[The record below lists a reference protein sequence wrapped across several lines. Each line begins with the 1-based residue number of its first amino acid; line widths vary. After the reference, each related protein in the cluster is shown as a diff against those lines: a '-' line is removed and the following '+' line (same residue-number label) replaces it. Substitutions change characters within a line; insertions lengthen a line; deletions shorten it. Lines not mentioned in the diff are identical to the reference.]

1 MILNNYTKEISYN
14 LKLSYPIILGL
25 LGHTLVGMID
35 NIMVGKLDPTNLAA
49 VSLGNSFIFI
59 AMSIGFGF
67 SAAITPVVAE
77 SHSKNHTIDLKKS
90 FVNGF
95 LMCLILGVFLFL
107 AIILCKPL
115 LFMLDQ
121 PKNVVNLAIPYL
133 EIVAASL
140 IPLLMFQA
148 LKQYSDGLSL
158 TSNPMYATVLAN
170 IINVVV
176 NYILIFGKFGFP
188 AMGII
193 GAAIGTLVS
202 RVIMFSFL
210 FFLLYKKDIIKNYI
224 KDIFR
229 FIIDKSMIEKILSLG
244 FPTSLQMLF
253 EVGIFTSAIW
263 LSGLLGEITQSANQI
278 VLNISSMTFMIASG
292 LGVSAAIRSGN
303 QKGLENYKELKRISL
318 SILLLGIFFA
328 LIFTLLII
336 IFREYLPYIYIDISD
351 IYNYEKNII
360 IVQKSAK
367 LFIIVALFQLFDS
380 AQVIILGALR
390 GMQDVKIPTVIVFIA
405 YWVIGF
411 PISFYFGHI
420 NMLQEIGIWI
430 GLLCGLL
437 FSAVFL
443 YLRFNLGLLT
453 VKKCLIKNS

>member
-1 MILNNYTKEISYN
+1 
-14 LKLSYPIILGL
+14 
-25 LGHTLVGMID
+25 
-35 NIMVGKLDPTNLAA
+35 
-49 VSLGNSFIFI
+49 
-59 AMSIGFGF
+59 
-67 SAAITPVVAE
+67 
-77 SHSKNHTIDLKKS
+77 
-90 FVNGF
+90 
-95 LMCLILGVFLFL
+95 
-107 AIILCKPL
+107 
-115 LFMLDQ
+115 MLDQ

-158 TSNPMYATVLAN
+158 TSNPMYATLLAN

-202 RVIMFSFL
+202 RIIMFSFL

-351 IYNYEKNII
+351 VYNYEKNII

-390 GMQDVKIPTVIVFIA
+390 GMQDVKIPTIIVFIA

-411 PISFYFGHI
+411 PISFYFGDI

-443 YLRFNLGLLT
+443 YLRFNYLA
-453 VKKCLIKNS
+453 NSKIHNV

>member
-59 AMSIGFGF
+59 AMSIGIGF

-77 SHSKNHTIDLKKS
+77 AHSKKHTIDLKKS

-121 PKNVVNLAIPYL
+121 PKNVVNLAVPYL

-202 RVIMFSFL
+202 RIIMFSFL

-224 KDIFR
+224 KDIIR
-229 FIIDKSMIEKILSLG
+229 FIIDKSMIEKILSIG

-351 IYNYEKNII
+351 VYNYEKNII

-411 PISFYFGHI
+411 PISFYFGDI
-420 NMLQEIGIWI
+420 NMLQENGIWI

-443 YLRFNLGLLT
+443 YLRFNYLA
-453 VKKCLIKNS
+453 NSKIHNA

>member
-1 MILNNYTKEISYN
+1 
-14 LKLSYPIILGL
+14 
-25 LGHTLVGMID
+25 
-35 NIMVGKLDPTNLAA
+35 
-49 VSLGNSFIFI
+49 
-59 AMSIGFGF
+59 
-67 SAAITPVVAE
+67 
-77 SHSKNHTIDLKKS
+77 
-90 FVNGF
+90 
-95 LMCLILGVFLFL
+95 
-107 AIILCKPL
+107 
-115 LFMLDQ
+115 
-121 PKNVVNLAIPYL
+121 
-133 EIVAASL
+133 
-140 IPLLMFQA
+140 MFQA

-202 RVIMFSFL
+202 RIIMFSFL

-351 IYNYEKNII
+351 VYNYEKNII

-411 PISFYFGHI
+411 PISFYFGDI

-443 YLRFNLGLLT
+443 YLRFNYLA
-453 VKKCLIKNS
+453 NSKIHNA

>member
-1 MILNNYTKEISYN
+1 MTLNNYTKEFSYN

-59 AMSIGFGF
+59 AMSIGIGF

-77 SHSKNHTIDLKKS
+77 AHSKNHIADLKKS

-95 LMCLILGVFLFL
+95 LMCFILGFFLFL
-107 AIILCKPL
+107 AILFFKPL

-121 PKNVVNLAIPYL
+121 PKNVVDLAIPYL

-140 IPLLMFQA
+140 IPLLMFQS

-158 TSNPMYATVLAN
+158 TANPMYATVLAN
-170 IINVVV
+170 IINIIV

-202 RVIMFSFL
+202 RIIMFSFL
-210 FFLLYKKDIIKNYI
+210 FFLLYKKDIIKKYI
-224 KDIFR
+224 TDLLR
-229 FIIDKSMIEKILSLG
+229 FIIDKSMIKKILSIG

-263 LSGLLGEITQSANQI
+263 LSGLLGEVTQSANQI

-318 SILLLGIFFA
+318 SILFLGILFA
-328 LIFTLLII
+328 FIFSLLIF
-336 IFREYLPYIYIDISD
+336 IFRDYLPYIYIDISD
-351 IYNYEKNII
+351 IYNYEKNIL
-360 IVQKSAK
+360 IVEKSAK

-405 YWVIGF
+405 YWVVGF
-411 PISFYFGHI
+411 PISFYLGDI
-420 NMLQEIGIWI
+420 DNYKEIGIWI

-443 YLRFNLGLLT
+443 YLRFNYLT
-453 VKKCLIKNS
+453 NKKIKNA

>member
-1 MILNNYTKEISYN
+1 MTLNNYTKEFSYN

-59 AMSIGFGF
+59 AMSIGIGF

-77 SHSKNHTIDLKKS
+77 AHSKNHIADLKKS

-95 LMCLILGVFLFL
+95 LMCLILGFFLFL
-107 AIILCKPL
+107 AILFFKPL

-121 PKNVVNLAIPYL
+121 PKNVVDLAIPYL

-140 IPLLMFQA
+140 IPLLMFQS

-158 TSNPMYATVLAN
+158 TANPMYATVLAN
-170 IINVVV
+170 IINIIV

-202 RVIMFSFL
+202 RIIMFSFL
-210 FFLLYKKDIIKNYI
+210 FFLLYKKDIIKKYI
-224 KDIFR
+224 TDLLR
-229 FIIDKSMIEKILSLG
+229 FIIDKSMIKKILSIG

-263 LSGLLGEITQSANQI
+263 LSGLLGEVTQSANQI

-318 SILLLGIFFA
+318 SILFLGILFA
-328 LIFTLLII
+328 FIFSLLIF
-336 IFREYLPYIYIDISD
+336 IFRDYLPYIYIDISD
-351 IYNYEKNII
+351 IYNYEKNIL
-360 IVQKSAK
+360 IVEKSAK

-405 YWVIGF
+405 YWVVGF
-411 PISFYFGHI
+411 PISFYLGGI
-420 NMLQEIGIWI
+420 DNYKEIGIWI

-443 YLRFNLGLLT
+443 YLRFNYLT
-453 VKKCLIKNS
+453 NKKIKNA

>member
-59 AMSIGFGF
+59 AMSIGIGF

-77 SHSKNHTIDLKKS
+77 AHSKNHTIDLKKS

-95 LMCLILGVFLFL
+95 LICFILGVFLFL
-107 AIILCKPL
+107 AILLFKPL
-115 LFMLDQ
+115 LFLLDQ
-121 PKNVVNLAIPYL
+121 PKNVVDLAIPYL

-140 IPLLMFQA
+140 IPLLMFQS

-158 TSNPMYATVLAN
+158 TANPMYATILAN

-193 GAAIGTLVS
+193 GAAIGTLIS
-202 RVIMFSFL
+202 RIIMFSFL
-210 FFLLYKKDIIKNYI
+210 FFLLYKKEIIKNYI
-224 KDIFR
+224 KDLVR
-229 FIIDKSMIEKILSLG
+229 FIINKSMIKKILSLG

-303 QKGLENYKELKRISL
+303 QKGLENYRELKRISL
-318 SILLLGIFFA
+318 SILLLGVFFA
-328 LIFTLLII
+328 FIFSLLIF
-336 IFREYLPYIYIDISD
+336 IFREYLPYIYIDITD
-351 IYNYEKNII
+351 VDNYEKNIL
-360 IVQKSAK
+360 IVEKSAK

-405 YWVIGF
+405 YWIVGF
-411 PISFYFGHI
+411 PISFYYGDIDKF
-420 NMLQEIGIWI
+420 QETGIWI

-443 YLRFNLGLLT
+443 YLRFNFLAN
-453 VKKCLIKNS
+453 KKIKNVG

>member
-1 MILNNYTKEISYN
+1 
-14 LKLSYPIILGL
+14 
-25 LGHTLVGMID
+25 MID
-35 NIMVGKLDPTNLAA
+35 NIMVGKLDPINLAA

-59 AMSIGFGF
+59 AMSIGIGF

-77 SHSKNHTIDLKKS
+77 AHSKNNTIDLKKS

-107 AIILCKPL
+107 AIILFKPL
-115 LFMLDQ
+115 LYMLDQ

-133 EIVAASL
+133 KIVAASL

-148 LKQYSDGLSL
+148 LKQFSDGLSL
-158 TSNPMYATVLAN
+158 TSNPMYSTVLAN
-170 IINVVV
+170 IINVIV

-202 RVIMFSFL
+202 RIIMFSFL
-210 FFLLYKKDIIKNYI
+210 FFLLFNKDIIKNYI
-224 KDIFR
+224 KDTFR

-336 IFREYLPYIYIDISD
+336 ILREYLPYIYIDISD
-351 IYNYEKNII
+351 VYNYEKNII

-390 GMQDVKIPTVIVFIA
+390 GMQDVKIPTVIVFIS

-411 PISFYFGHI
+411 PISFYFGDI
-420 NMLQEIGIWI
+420 NVLKEIGIWT
-430 GLLCGLL
+430 GLMCGLL

-443 YLRFNLGLLT
+443 YLRFNYLT
-453 VKKCLIKNS
+453 NKRIQNA

>member
-1 MILNNYTKEISYN
+1 
-14 LKLSYPIILGL
+14 
-25 LGHTLVGMID
+25 
-35 NIMVGKLDPTNLAA
+35 
-49 VSLGNSFIFI
+49 
-59 AMSIGFGF
+59 
-67 SAAITPVVAE
+67 
-77 SHSKNHTIDLKKS
+77 
-90 FVNGF
+90 
-95 LMCLILGVFLFL
+95 
-107 AIILCKPL
+107 
-115 LFMLDQ
+115 
-121 PKNVVNLAIPYL
+121 
-133 EIVAASL
+133 
-140 IPLLMFQA
+140 MFQA

-202 RVIMFSFL
+202 RIIMFSFL

-351 IYNYEKNII
+351 VYNYEKNII

-411 PISFYFGHI
+411 PISFYFGDI

-443 YLRFNLGLLT
+443 YLRFNYLA
-453 VKKCLIKNS
+453 NSKIQNA

>member
-1 MILNNYTKEISYN
+1 
-14 LKLSYPIILGL
+14 
-25 LGHTLVGMID
+25 MID
-35 NIMVGKLDPTNLAA
+35 NIMVGKLDPINLAA

-59 AMSIGFGF
+59 AMSIGIGF

-77 SHSKNHTIDLKKS
+77 AHSKNNTIDLKKS

-107 AIILCKPL
+107 AIILFKPL
-115 LFMLDQ
+115 LYMLDQ

-133 EIVAASL
+133 KIVAASL

-148 LKQYSDGLSL
+148 LKQFSDGLSL
-158 TSNPMYATVLAN
+158 TSNPMYSTVLAN
-170 IINVVV
+170 IINVIV

-202 RVIMFSFL
+202 RIIMFSFL
-210 FFLLYKKDIIKNYI
+210 FFLLFNKDIIKNYI
-224 KDIFR
+224 KDTFR

-351 IYNYEKNII
+351 VYNYEKNII

-390 GMQDVKIPTVIVFIA
+390 GMQDVKIPTVIVFIS

-411 PISFYFGHI
+411 PISFYFGDI
-420 NMLQEIGIWI
+420 NVLKEIGIWT
-430 GLLCGLL
+430 GLMCGLL

-443 YLRFNLGLLT
+443 YLRFNYLT
-453 VKKCLIKNS
+453 NKRIQNA

>member
-1 MILNNYTKEISYN
+1 LTLNNYTKEFSYN

-59 AMSIGFGF
+59 AMSIGIGF

-77 SHSKNHTIDLKKS
+77 AHSKNHIADLKKS

-95 LMCLILGVFLFL
+95 LMCLILGFFLFL
-107 AIILCKPL
+107 AILFFKPL

-121 PKNVVNLAIPYL
+121 PKNVVDLAIPYL

-140 IPLLMFQA
+140 IPLLMFQS

-158 TSNPMYATVLAN
+158 TANPMYATVLAN
-170 IINVVV
+170 IINIIV

-202 RVIMFSFL
+202 RIIMFSFL
-210 FFLLYKKDIIKNYI
+210 FFLLYKKDIIKKYI
-224 KDIFR
+224 TDLLR
-229 FIIDKSMIEKILSLG
+229 FIIDKSMIKKILSIG

-263 LSGLLGEITQSANQI
+263 LSGLLGEVTQSANQI

-318 SILLLGIFFA
+318 SILFLGILFA
-328 LIFTLLII
+328 FIFSLLIF
-336 IFREYLPYIYIDISD
+336 IFRDYLPYIYIDISD
-351 IYNYEKNII
+351 IYNYEKNIL
-360 IVQKSAK
+360 IVEKSAK

-405 YWVIGF
+405 YWVVGF
-411 PISFYFGHI
+411 PISFYLGGI
-420 NMLQEIGIWI
+420 DNYKEIGIWI

-443 YLRFNLGLLT
+443 YLRFNYLT
-453 VKKCLIKNS
+453 NKKIKNA

>member
-59 AMSIGFGF
+59 AMSIGIGF

-77 SHSKNHTIDLKKS
+77 AHSKNHTIDLKKS

-202 RVIMFSFL
+202 RIIMFSFL

-351 IYNYEKNII
+351 VYNYEKNII

-411 PISFYFGHI
+411 PISFYFGDI
-420 NMLQEIGIWI
+420 NMLQEFGIWI

-443 YLRFNLGLLT
+443 YLRFNYLA
-453 VKKCLIKNS
+453 NSKIHNA

>member
-59 AMSIGFGF
+59 AMSIGIGF

-77 SHSKNHTIDLKKS
+77 AHSKNHTIDLKKS

-95 LMCLILGVFLFL
+95 LMCFILGVFLFL
-107 AIILCKPL
+107 AILLFKPL
-115 LFMLDQ
+115 LFLLDQ
-121 PKNVVNLAIPYL
+121 PKNVVDLAIPYL

-140 IPLLMFQA
+140 IPLLMFQS

-158 TSNPMYATVLAN
+158 TANPMYATILAN

-193 GAAIGTLVS
+193 GAAIGTLIS

-210 FFLLYKKDIIKNYI
+210 FFLLYKKEIIKNYI
-224 KDIFR
+224 KDLVR
-229 FIIDKSMIEKILSLG
+229 FIINKSMIKKILSLG

-303 QKGLENYKELKRISL
+303 QKGLENYRELKRISL
-318 SILLLGIFFA
+318 SILLLGVFFA
-328 LIFTLLII
+328 FIFSLLIF
-336 IFREYLPYIYIDISD
+336 IFREYLPYIYIDITD
-351 IYNYEKNII
+351 VYNYEKNIL
-360 IVQKSAK
+360 IVEKSAK
-367 LFIIVALFQLFDS
+367 LFVIVALFQLFDS

-405 YWVIGF
+405 YWIVGF
-411 PISFYFGHI
+411 PISFYYGDIDKF
-420 NMLQEIGIWI
+420 QETGIWI

-443 YLRFNLGLLT
+443 YLRFNFLAN
-453 VKKCLIKNS
+453 KKIKNVG

>member
-25 LGHTLVGMID
+25 LGHILVGMID

-59 AMSIGFGF
+59 AMSIGIGF

-77 SHSKNHTIDLKKS
+77 AHSKNHTIDLKKS

-107 AIILCKPL
+107 AIILLKPL

-202 RVIMFSFL
+202 RIFMFSFL

-351 IYNYEKNII
+351 VYNYEKNII

-411 PISFYFGHI
+411 PISFYFGD
-420 NMLQEIGIWI
+420 
-430 GLLCGLL
+430 
-437 FSAVFL
+437 
-443 YLRFNLGLLT
+443 
-453 VKKCLIKNS
+453 IKYYWQKNIL